1 MEWLPSNHGWSK
13 LPQPATETL
22 PLPPRMLSVKLIA
35 YNVSTV
41 VAAIFDMDG
50 LLIDTEPIW
59 RRSEI
64 EVFGELGLHLTEEQC
79 MQTMGVRVAEVVE
92 LWYSR
97 HPWEGPSCE
106 DVTRRIYASVIS
118 HVQSE
123 GEPMR
128 GVLNTL
134 RVVHDR
140 GMPCAVA
147 SSSSEILIR
156 AVIEKLNI
164 GRYIGAICSADDEAE
179 GKPHPAV
186 YLTAARRLGVTPE
199 RCVAFEDSPNGV
211 LSAKAAGMLCI
222 VVPDPYL
229 AADPRMDRADIRLE
243 SLRDFTEE
251 TLGRLTAQASNR

>member
-1 MEWLPSNHGWSK
+1 
-13 LPQPATETL
+13 
-22 PLPPRMLSVKLIA
+22 
-35 YNVSTV
+35 VSTV
-41 VAAIFDMDG
+41 VATIFDMDG

-64 EVFGELGLHLTEEQC
+64 EVFGELGLHLTDEQC
-79 MQTMGVRVAEVVE
+79 MQTMGVRVAEIVE

-97 HPWEGPSCE
+97 HPWEGPTCE
-106 DVTRRIYASVIS
+106 EVTRRIYASVIE

-123 GEPMR
+123 GEPMP
-128 GVLNTL
+128 GVLNAL
-134 RVVHDR
+134 RIVHDR

-156 AVIEKLNI
+156 AVIERLEI
-164 GRYIGAICSADDEAE
+164 GRYIQVVCSADDEAE

-186 YLTAARRLGVTPE
+186 YVTAARRLGVAPE
-199 RCVAFEDSPNGV
+199 QCVAFEDSPNGV

-229 AADPRMDRADIRLE
+229 ATDPRMECADIRLQ
-243 SLRDFTEE
+243 SLEDFRAE
-251 TLGRLTAQASNR
+251 TLDTLEVIPSNH